1 MARIIFHVDMDAF
14 FAAVE
19 QREHPEYRK
28 RPLIIGGLAGRGV
41 VSTCSYE
48 ARRFGV
54 HSAMPMTEA
63 RRRCPE
69 AIFLEGNYP
78 LYIAA
83 SREVFAIFHAF
94 APLVE
99 PLSIDEA
106 FLDVTGMEHFF
117 GGTALDYARSL
128 KEKIREKTGL
138 VASVG
143 IAPNKFLA
151 KIASDMEKPDGLTVV
166 GASER
171 EIRAFLWPLDV
182 RRIWGVGAK
191 TAERLRR
198 LHVNTVEDLARLPL
212 DTLRKNFGE
221 KTAPQLHAL
230 AFGIDER
237 PVHPREEAKSI
248 GKEETFPQDLHTE
261 EEIRHAL
268 SVLAEQVGWRLRRAG
283 KRARTIQ
290 LKVRRG
296 DFKTWTRSKTLG
308 EATSFDDVL
317 YRTALSLFHVLKPT
331 GGIRLLGISGSNF
344 DEDIEISLFPE
355 EKSEKKEQLYTAIDA
370 LKARFGEG
378 VIRRGRAQSVEPPA
392 KNRQQQDGD
401 GTV

>member
-83 SREVFAIFHAF
+83 SREVFAVFHAF

-317 YRTALSLFHVLKPT
+317 YRTALSLFHALKPT